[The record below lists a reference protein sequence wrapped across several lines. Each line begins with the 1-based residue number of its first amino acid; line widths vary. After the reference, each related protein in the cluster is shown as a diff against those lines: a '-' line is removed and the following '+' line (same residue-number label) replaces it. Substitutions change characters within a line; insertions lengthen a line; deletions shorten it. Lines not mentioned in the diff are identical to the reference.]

1 MCRKRQHP
9 ERDKIKKTAV
19 PGLLRKATEIAVLIF
34 IFSVLI
40 PACAPQNSGEQAGF
54 SLTNTVETTGI
65 PTPFSEGIKR
75 PQPGATWQIDLSS
88 EIIDTSYSVQVYD
101 LDLFDTSESTIRE
114 LKEKDIFLI
123 CYISVG
129 SWENWRPDKND
140 FPEEI
145 IGKDYTG
152 WPGEKWL
159 DIRRLDLLAPILQ
172 ARFDLCKEKGF
183 DGIDPDNVDVYQN
196 DSGFPLT
203 AADQLAFNRWLAD
216 EAHVRGLSIGLK
228 NDPDQAEE
236 LEPWFDWALTEEC
249 FQQDWCTQML
259 PFTQAGKA
267 VFAAE
272 YTDSG
277 VKLENFCP
285 LAVEL
290 NISLLLKKRNLGS
303 WMEQCP

>member
-1 MCRKRQHP
+1 MCRKKQRP
-9 ERDKIKKTAV
+9 ERDKIKQTAV
-19 PGLLRKATEIAVLIF
+19 PGLLRKATEITVLIF

-88 EIIDTSYSVQVYD
+88 EIIDTAYAVQVYD

-114 LKEKDIFLI
+114 LKEKDVFLI

-129 SWENWRPDKND
+129 SWENWRPDKDD
-140 FPEEI
+140 FPAEI

-183 DGIDPDNVDVYQN
+183 DGIDPDNIDAYQN

-203 AADQLAFNRWLAD
+203 AADQLDFNRWLAD
-216 EAHVRGLSIGLK
+216 EAHARGLSIGLK

-249 FQQDWCTQML
+249 FQQGWCAQML

-272 YTDSG
+272 YADSG
-277 VKLENFCP
+277 AKLENFCP

-290 NISLLLKKRNLGS
+290 NISLLLKKRNLGG